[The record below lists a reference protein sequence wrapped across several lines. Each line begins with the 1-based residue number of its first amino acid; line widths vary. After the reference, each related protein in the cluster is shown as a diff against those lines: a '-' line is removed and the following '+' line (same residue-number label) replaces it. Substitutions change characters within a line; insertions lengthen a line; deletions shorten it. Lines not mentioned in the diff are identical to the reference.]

1 MTVQAMPAASLHV
14 PPGPDL
20 DASDSGARLARMER
34 QLVAV
39 RRTALL
45 AWGVVLF
52 LDGGLKAFD
61 APTIV
66 YLCAV
71 AYMELLHGY
80 LRHARDMVMTT
91 RVAAVGDSI
100 LAFAMCLMHGGASS
114 VFIPHFYLTIMA
126 AAFRFGSRESSS
138 ILILNLV
145 LFGALALNDFLGGRT
160 PKGALFVVQYMLVA
174 FTLGKMLSSW
184 ATANL
189 RIAVDHGRALE
200 VERDRSNL
208 LLRRLINAQEEER
221 KALAEDLHDRMGESL
236 FSIGHGLDASIAENA
251 DPSIAQ
257 RLVDLRRRL
266 AVCTSYVR
274 SFLNELRPSV
284 LDELGL
290 CEALSEYTASL
301 KEIAPF
307 QIELFLDPDLKSWK
321 SRQDAMLFRL
331 IQEVILNCR
340 KHANAKRLTITLE
353 AVSGAVVLSMEDD
366 GVGFVADHI
375 QSGHF
380 GLSMMR
386 ERAAVCGGKLTIDSA
401 PGSGT
406 KIMVVFGNAKST
418 RR

>member
-1 MTVQAMPAASLHV
+1 MTEQAMYVAGPRG
-14 PPGPDL
+14 PPDADL
-20 DASDSGARLARMER
+20 DATRSGARLARMER
-34 QLVAV
+34 QLVVV

-45 AWGVVLF
+45 AWGIVLY
-52 LDGGLKAFD
+52 LEGGLRALD
-61 APTIV
+61 TPTVV

-71 AYMELLHGY
+71 AYMELLHGH
-80 LRHARDMVMTT
+80 LRHARNMVMTT

-100 LAFAMCLMHGGASS
+100 LAFTMCLMHGGASS

-138 ILILNLV
+138 ILILNFA
-145 LFGALALNDFLGGRT
+145 LFGALALNDFLGDRA

-189 RIAVDHGRALE
+189 RIATDHGRALE

-236 FSIGHGLDASIAENA
+236 FSIGHGLDACIAENTDTA
-251 DPSIAQ
+251 IGQ
-257 RLVDLRRRL
+257 RLIDLRRRL
-266 AVCTSYVR
+266 AVCTAYVR

-290 CEALSEYTASL
+290 CEALSEYAASL
-301 KEIAPF
+301 KGVVPF
-307 QIELFLDPDLKSWK
+307 EIELRLDPDLKTWK

-340 KHANAKRLTITLE
+340 KHAKATKLTIALHRTGRNIILRI
-353 AVSGAVVLSMEDD
+353 EDN
-366 GVGFVADHI
+366 GVGFVVDHI
-375 QSGHF
+375 QSGRF

-386 ERAAVCGGKLTIDSA
+386 ERAAVCGGTLHIDGA

-406 KIMVVFGNAKST
+406 TIIVTFGSSRSAGK
-418 RR
+418 

>member
-1 MTVQAMPAASLHV
+1 MTAQAIPAPSLRV
-14 PPGPDL
+14 PPEL
-20 DASDSGARLARMER
+20 DASDPGARLARMER

-45 AWGVVLF
+45 AWGIVLY
-52 LDGGLKAFD
+52 LDGGFRSLD
-61 APTIV
+61 APTVV

-71 AYMELLHGY
+71 AYMELLHWR

-138 ILILNLV
+138 ILILNFV
-145 LFGALALNDFLGGRT
+145 LFGILALHDFLGGQT

-189 RIAVDHGRALE
+189 RIATDHGRALE
-200 VERDRSNL
+200 MERDRSNL
-208 LLRRLINAQEEER
+208 LLRRLIDAQEEER

-251 DPSIAQ
+251 DPSLAQ

-290 CEALSEYTASL
+290 CEALSEYAASL
-301 KEIAPF
+301 KEITPF
-307 QIELFLDPDLKSWK
+307 EIELVLDPALKSWK

-340 KHANAKRLTITLE
+340 KHANATRLTVTLE
-353 AVSGAVVLSMEDD
+353 AAAGATILTIEDD
-366 GVGFVADHI
+366 GVGFVVDHI

-386 ERAAVCGGKLTIDSA
+386 ERAAVCGGKLAIDSA
-401 PGSGT
+401 PGRGT
-406 KIMVVFGNAKST
+406 KVIVVFGSPRSSRK
-418 RR
+418 

>member
-1 MTVQAMPAASLHV
+1 MTAQAMHATNLHV

-20 DASDSGARLARMER
+20 DPSDPGARLARMER

-45 AWGVVLF
+45 AWGLVLF
-52 LDGGLKAFD
+52 LQGGLRGLD
-61 APTIV
+61 APTVV

-71 AYMELLHGY
+71 TYMELLHWH

-138 ILILNLV
+138 ILILNFV
-145 LFGALALNDFLGGRT
+145 LFGILALNDFLSDRA
-160 PKGALFVVQYMLVA
+160 PKGAPFVVQYMLVA

-189 RIAVDHGRALE
+189 RIAIDHGRALE

-251 DPSIAQ
+251 DPSIGQ
-257 RLVDLRRRL
+257 RLADLRRRL

-290 CEALSEYTASL
+290 CEALSEYAASL
-301 KEIAPF
+301 KEITPF
-307 QIELFLDPDLKSWK
+307 RIELLLDPDLKSWK

-340 KHANAKRLTITLE
+340 KHANAGRLTITLE
-353 AVSGAVVLSMEDD
+353 AVGGVIVLSIEDD
-366 GVGFVADHI
+366 GVGFVVNHI

-380 GLSMMR
+380 GLAMMR
-386 ERAAVCGGKLTIDSA
+386 ERAAVCGGKLTVDSA
-401 PGSGT
+401 PGCGT
-406 KIMVVFGNAKST
+406 KVIVVFGNSKST